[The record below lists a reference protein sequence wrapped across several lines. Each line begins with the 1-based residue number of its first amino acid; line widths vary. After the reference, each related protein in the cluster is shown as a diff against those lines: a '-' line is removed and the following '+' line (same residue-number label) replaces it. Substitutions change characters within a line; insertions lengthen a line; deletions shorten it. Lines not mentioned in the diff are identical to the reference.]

1 MLATKLE
8 TLHNLIY
15 ETLGSCKNKYIQ
27 YISKRLCSKVITPKY
42 YGSLLKTVLNDK
54 KNSCI
59 MFIIYDDK
67 FFTGFY
73 FLQISFFAKLC
84 SIIENDIVFPSSAS
98 LISYLSVPVKL
109 WIHERCYW
117 KHHSKSDPNK
127 AHDNDMISIRMLKNI
142 HWWVLFHNIRK
153 LLEMWNISG

>member
-1 MLATKLE
+1 
-8 TLHNLIY
+8 
-15 ETLGSCKNKYIQ
+15 
-27 YISKRLCSKVITPKY
+27 
-42 YGSLLKTVLNDK
+42 
-54 KNSCI
+54 

-109 WIHERCYW
+109 
-117 KHHSKSDPNK
+117 
-127 AHDNDMISIRMLKNI
+127 
-142 HWWVLFHNIRK
+142 
-153 LLEMWNISG
+153 